1 MIIHSKESF
10 SKYKIQCQRKLQY
23 MDDYSFVPIKII
35 SETSRE
41 SHIFQ
46 TPLLFAPYGLQVKE
60 VGRKKSIDL
69 SFMNKSN
76 DDTLLQ
82 FFDNLNLIYSIIQ
95 KKYSKK
101 YHVNEFLKDTM
112 FNDSLRLKVNPGT
125 LFYDQNK
132 APLDTIS
139 SFSYGW
145 FLINL
150 HGLWISDKEVWF
162 QWYLVQAKIIEPI
175 RFHEYLFLDEASD
188 DPFVTKDKAKEGP
201 KAKADDKYDK
211 MLKMGVPKDAVDR
224 QRCMDMNQVPLSRK
238 VPKPPPLPSS
248 RPGPGSGEGPG
259 PGSGE
264 GPGPKKITASDLRG
278 ITLKKSSLRRDT
290 EEDPMR
296 SEDKTMG
303 YFDPPSLGDIQSMLK
318 QLKPISHK

>member
-10 SKYKIQCQRKLQY
+10 SKYKIQCQKELQY
-23 MDDYSFVPIKII
+23 MDDFSFIPIRIV
-35 SETSRE
+35 SETSRD

-46 TPLLFAPYGLQVKE
+46 TPLLFAPYGLQVKNN
-60 VGRKKSIDL
+60 GAKKSIDL

-76 DDTLLQ
+76 DETLLR
-82 FFDNLNLIYSIIQ
+82 FLDNLEAIYSIIQ

-112 FNDSLRLKVNPGT
+112 FNDCLRLKVNPGT
-125 LFYDQNK
+125 LFFDHNK
-132 APLDTIS
+132 TPMDTIP

-150 HGLWISDKEVWF
+150 HGLWISDKKVWF

-175 RFHEYLFLDEASD
+175 RFHEYLFID
-188 DPFVTKDKAKEGP
+188 DATDDKPFSQTKTDQTKTAPAE
-201 KAKADDKYDK
+201 DKYDK
-211 MLKMGVPKDAVDR
+211 MLKMGVPKNAVER
-224 QRCMDMNQVPLSRK
+224 QRHMDMNQVPLSRK
-238 VPKPPPLPSS
+238 VPTPPPLPSS
-248 RPGPGSGEGPG
+248 GRVGVDTVNHQ
-259 PGSGE
+259 
-264 GPGPKKITASDLRG
+264 KITASDLRG
-278 ITLKKSSLRRDT
+278 VTLKKSSIHSLRDT
-290 EEDPMR
+290 DQDLSG

-318 QLKPISHK
+318 QLKPISQK

>member
-10 SKYKIQCQRKLQY
+10 SSYKIQCQKELKY
-23 MDDYSFVPIKII
+23 IDDFSFVPIKII

-46 TPLLFAPYGLQVKE
+46 TPLLFAPYGLQVKNN
-60 VGRKKSIDL
+60 GAKKSIDL

-76 DDTLLQ
+76 DETLLQ
-82 FFDNLNLIYSIIQ
+82 FFDNLKLIYSIIQ
-95 KKYSKK
+95 KKYSKR

-112 FNDSLRLKVNPGT
+112 FNDCLRLKVNPGT

-132 APLDTIS
+132 KPLDTIS

-150 HGLWISDKEVWF
+150 HGIWISDKEVWF

-175 RFHEYLFLDEASD
+175 RFHEYLFIDEASD
-188 DPFVTKDKAKEGP
+188 ETPFVTRDKDTNKATGGP
-201 KAKADDKYDK
+201 KKDDKYDK

-224 QRCMDMNQVPLSRK
+224 QRCIDMNQVPLLRK
-238 VPKPPPLPSS
+238 VPKPPPPPPSS
-248 RPGPGSGEGPG
+248 SGPAGSAGSAGPA
-259 PGSGE
+259 GSR
-264 GPGPKKITASDLRG
+264 KITALDLKG
-278 ITLKKSSLRRDT
+278 VTLKKSSLRSSKDT
-290 EEDPMR
+290 EDPMG
-296 SEDKTMG
+296 SEDQTMG

-318 QLKPISHK
+318 QLKPVPHK

>member
-125 LFYDQNK
+125 LFYDQHK
-132 APLDTIS
+132 TPLDTIS

-175 RFHEYLFLDEASD
+175 RFHEYLFIDEAID
-188 DPFVTKDKAKEGP
+188 DTPFATATKDKEGSKE
-201 KAKADDKYDK
+201 KADDKYDK

-248 RPGPGSGEGPG
+248 GGLGPGSE
-259 PGSGE
+259 
-264 GPGPKKITASDLRG
+264 PKKITASDLRG
-278 ITLKKSSLRRDT
+278 ITLKKSSLREET
-290 EEDPMR
+290 GEDPMR
-296 SEDKTMG
+296 SEDQTMG

-318 QLKPISHK
+318 KLKPISHINKI